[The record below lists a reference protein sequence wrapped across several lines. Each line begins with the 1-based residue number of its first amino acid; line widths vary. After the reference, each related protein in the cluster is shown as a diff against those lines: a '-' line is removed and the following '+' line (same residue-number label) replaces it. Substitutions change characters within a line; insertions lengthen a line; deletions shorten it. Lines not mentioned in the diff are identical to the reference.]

1 MPDPHRDH
9 HVKRSELKRIVWD
22 LRWRELLTVEQVRGR
37 LFEMGHGKVVEGV
50 FRPWTKA
57 VVYKWW
63 REAEAD
69 AKAEFAE
76 RAGVLRAVAVSA
88 HLRLHNEALD
98 AWERSKKGAALRREK
113 TVKVQETVPASGNKP
128 ARTRLV
134 DGRSEA
140 VNELRDQ
147 AGDPRYLAEARAN
160 MQAAIAVTQGDVR
173 PADLPETTEED
184 AETANL
190 VLNVLA
196 ERQRSK
202 NGRG

>member
-1 MPDPHRDH
+1 MSLVDPQRK
-9 HVKRSELKRIVWD
+9 VQRTRTQLKRMVWEM
-22 LRWRELLTVEQVRGR
+22 RWRELLSCEQCRDRLWEQGIGR
-37 LFEMGHGKVVEGV
+37 EVDGV
-50 FRPWTKA
+50 LRPWTKA

-63 REAEAD
+63 REAEAE

-113 TVKVQETVPASGNKP
+113 TVNPGGGSP
-128 ARTRLV
+128 S
-134 DGRSEA
+134 RSEA
-140 VNELRDQ
+140 TNELRDQ

-160 MQAAIAVTQGDVR
+160 MQAAIAVIEGDVR

-196 ERQRSK
+196 ERQRSR